1 MKKKEDDGIWIS
13 AGCFGLIFF
22 LALVLIPPMLNED
35 TNSDQKAAQ
44 TQETIENNK
53 EEIKKIEGYIREFQ
67 KAGIFVKV
75 INRGVQDGYKLL
87 EIQVDE
93 YAWNNLDYDTKV
105 ATENMLLRYWEIGN
119 VTTLFKGYR
128 TGQTLYRKSKNFKI

>member
-1 MKKKEDDGIWIS
+1 MKKEKMSVIDKIAIL
-13 AGCFGLIFF
+13 FVLLIF
-22 LALVLIPPMLNED
+22 LGGCINSMINED
-35 TNSDQKAAQ
+35 ASSIQKVAQ
-44 TQETIENNK
+44 PQETTETNREEINKIEN
-53 EEIKKIEGYIREFQ
+53 YIRKFQ
-67 KAGIFVKV
+67 QAGIFVNV
-75 INRGVQDGYKLL
+75 IDRGVQDGYKLL

>member
-1 MKKKEDDGIWIS
+1 MEKEKTSVFDKIAIL
-13 AGCFGLIFF
+13 FVLLIF
-22 LALVLIPPMLNED
+22 LGGCINSMINED
-35 TNSDQKAAQ
+35 ASSNQKVAQ
-44 TQETIENNK
+44 PQETTETNREEINKIEN
-53 EEIKKIEGYIREFQ
+53 YIRKFQ
-67 KAGIFVKV
+67 QACIFVNV
-75 INRGVQDGYKLL
+75 IDRGIQDGYKLL

-93 YAWNNLDYDTKV
+93 YACNNLDYDTKV